1 MHTSNIEHVA
11 VAHIPPPPHAPPTS
25 PKADSKTEYTWAQT
39 WRICTTAVHTLSHST
54 RPASSCDDPKD
65 PTKGTTHD
73 EMATLLGWTPSGDRV
88 LYVEQN
94 GTSVGIYAMDVAND
108 VHSRVTILGL
118 PQDASSSPGVVG
130 GGFRS
135 TSRATINA
143 NGWLGFTWEAP
154 TTPQQAFIGRLST
167 TTAPLSTT
175 VDHVQQV
182 SQVSKAAV
190 AHGWANRF
198 TWTLHHWKSDDGM
211 PVEGILLTPT
221 PTTLAKQTARG
232 GTALT
237 GQQGQDEQEEQKG
250 EVAPP
255 PLIVFTHCGP
265 AMASLA
271 TFIGAGSVCAR
282 FPLATWA
289 ERGLT
294 VLMPNYRGSTGYGK
308 AFRTADYGGWGGG
321 DYNDVM
327 TGFTSLAAAGKAS
340 LSNCAHV
347 GWSYGG
353 YVVSTLTAPHLEKRG
368 GERERGERRVRG
380 NESYRAGS
388 WTPSLIVCIS

>member
-1 MHTSNIEHVA
+1 MAHTHPSRA
-11 VAHIPPPPHAPPTS
+11 RPAHTS
-25 PKADSKTEYTWAQT
+25 PKADSATEYTWAQT
-39 WRICTTAVHTLSHST
+39 WRICTIAVHPLSHST
-54 RPASSCDDPKD
+54 RSASSCDDPND

-108 VHSRVTILGL
+108 VHSPVPILGL

-154 TTPQQAFIGRLST
+154 ATPQQAFIGRLST
-167 TTAPLSTT
+167 ATAPFSTT

-190 AHGWANRF
+190 AHGWATRF

-232 GTALT
+232 GGTTLT
-237 GQQGQDEQEEQKG
+237 RQQGQQGQQGQEEQEEQKG

-308 AFRTADYGGWGGG
+308 AFRTADFGGWGGG

-353 YVVSTLTAPHLEKRG
+353 YVVFTLDCTNFGEERKGRER
-368 GERERGERRVRG
+368 ERERG
-380 NESYRAGS
+380 NELYRTGS
-388 WTPSLIVCIS
+388 